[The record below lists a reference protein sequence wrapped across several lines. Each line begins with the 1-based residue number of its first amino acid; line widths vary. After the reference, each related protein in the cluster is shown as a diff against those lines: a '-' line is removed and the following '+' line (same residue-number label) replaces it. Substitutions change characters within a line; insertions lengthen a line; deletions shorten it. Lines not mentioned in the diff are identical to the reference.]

1 MTDQNPAPEA
11 TQDPQ
16 TAPDTQPAPVDPAA
30 ELEALRAKYERA
42 QADLNKFRTRADE
55 VEAARKAAEEK
66 ALAEADAVKK
76 AELLAKKVAE
86 LEAASAEAAAR
97 ATAAERKAALAGKVN
112 DLDLALAVASKYAT
126 DDGSVDV
133 DALLAA
139 HPSLAP
145 GKTPTQASTPGA
157 GGNIASRQTQL
168 ASLQDQLK
176 NAKSMAE
183 RVSLQ
188 RQIHELQ
195 KG

>member
-1 MTDQNPAPEA
+1 MPDQNPAPEA

-16 TAPDTQPAPVDPAA
+16 NAPDTQPAPVDPTA

-42 QADLNKFRTRADE
+42 QADLNKFRTRAAE

-157 GGNIASRQTQL
+157 GGNIASKQTQL